1 MKRRQ
6 RTLFDGEPFTCLDC
20 GFVSYNPNDAKH
32 RYCAR
37 CHRFM
42 DDLRSDADAR
52 YAARRFQES
61 YQTLLPKKGT
71 RQ

>member
-1 MKRRQ
+1 MTRRQ
-6 RTLFDGEPFTCLDC
+6 TRLFDGEPFRCRDC

-42 DDLRSDADAR
+42 DDLRSEADTK
-52 YAARRFQES
+52 YAARRFQDS
-61 YQTLLPKKGT
+61 YRALLLKKGT
-71 RQ
+71 TP